1 MQHLLETNQQT
12 DHDKRLQQS
21 PQYNVV
27 LIDDDIHTFDYVI
40 EMLAR
45 LFNHSVDTGLKM
57 AHKVNDE
64 GRVIVFTTHQ
74 ELAELKRD
82 QILGYGPDVLLKKSR
97 ASMLA
102 VIEPVG

>member
-1 MQHLLETNQQT
+1 MQHLLEPRQQA
-12 DHDKRLQQS
+12 DQDKRLQQS
-21 PQYNVV
+21 PQFNVV
-27 LIDDDIHTFDYVI
+27 LIDDDVHTFEYVI

-45 LFNHSVDTGLKM
+45 LFNHSVKTGLEM
-57 AHKVNDE
+57 AHKVNDD

-82 QILGYGPDVLLKKSR
+82 QILGYGPDVLLKRSR